1 MNFVNEKLDLEAV
14 KENGNEHMVLEN
26 RDESI
31 PILPFDKTM
40 FKKLLPGTNYK
51 ISISTQVNG
60 TIIAKTNSST
70 IKFENSLPL

>member
-1 MNFVNEKLDLEAV
+1 ML
-14 KENGNEHMVLEN
+14 LEN
-26 RDESI
+26 KDESI
-31 PILPFDKTM
+31 PIIPVDKTV

-70 IKFENSLPL
+70 IKFENSLSL

>member
-1 MNFVNEKLDLEAV
+1 MNFVNEKLDLETV

-31 PILPFDKTM
+31 PILPFDKTT

-60 TIIAKTNSST
+60 TIIAKTTSEN
-70 IKFENSLPL
+70 IRFE